1 MMAGKS
7 NGTIQGCHQQGNIQ
21 QAAVVADNQEA
32 FIGRNPFTVMQRYL
46 RANSTEQAA

>member
-21 QAAVVADNQEA
+21 QAAVIADNQEA
-32 FIGRNPFTVMQRYL
+32 ASSRNPFTVMQRYL
-46 RANSTEQAA
+46 RANGTKQAA